1 MIDKDYEILIPDKTR
16 EWLLKCVPCYI
27 SRDFAGYLFILDDK
41 KKIGGAVSLS
51 GDFIVYS
58 IDDKHLELSDNQV
71 KKIYKKLYKLGFIY
85 QGIQPFPELKLLP
98 NDPKNTFIIHDYLF
112 DNIREEK
119 IQWR

>member
-1 MIDKDYEILIPDKTR
+1 MKIINKILEID
-16 EWLLKCVPCYI
+16 
-27 SRDFAGYLFILDDK
+27 LDNTTT
-41 KKIGGAVSLS
+41 IEAFNIFYSLQ
-51 GDFIVYS
+51 
-58 IDDKHLELSDNQV
+58 SDL

-112 DNIREEK
+112 DNIREEN